1 MKKISF
7 LIVLTVL
14 FLASCSPTSEEK
26 SNNESNFME
35 AEKIIGIEFT
45 QSERDSMRDGLAD
58 NLELY
63 DKIRAFGLKNAV
75 RPALVFNPIPVN
87 YKIKASATKEN
98 WQLPISVK
106 IPENKADIA
115 FMTIAELSYL
125 IKNKKI
131 SSSELT
137 QIYLDRIEKYDP
149 QLRSFI
155 TLTKDLAL
163 KQAAK
168 ADKEIAAGKY
178 RGPLHGIP
186 YGVKDLL
193 AVKGYKTTWGSTV
206 HKEQEIDVTATV
218 VQKLE
223 EAGAVLLGKLSLGA
237 LAWGDVWYNATT
249 KNPWNLEQGS
259 SGSSAGPAS
268 ATTAGLVAFSIGSE
282 TWGSIVSPSTRCGA
296 SGLRPTFGRVS
307 KYGAMAL
314 SWTMDK
320 LGPICRSA
328 YDCALVFDVIQGED
342 EKDISLIKANYVYDN
357 SLDIKKLKVA
367 YLKSLFDNEYRGSSN
382 DSATLEVFRSLG
394 VELIE
399 TELPQ
404 GYPVD
409 AMSIILSAEA
419 AAAFDLLT
427 LSNKDDLLVRQ
438 VINAWPNAFR
448 QARFIPAVEYI
459 NANRIRSA
467 YIEAFN
473 NWIKDFDVIIAPSFG
488 GEQLLATNL
497 TGHPAVVV
505 PNGFAE
511 NNSPTSITFL
521 GNLFDEAT
529 ILAFVNQYQKATEF
543 DNKHPEWLYE

>member
-45 QSERDSMRDGLAD
+45 QSERDSMREGLAD

-63 DKIRAFGLKNAV
+63 NKIRAFGLKNTV
-75 RPALVFNPIPVN
+75 RPAFVFNPIPVN

-367 YLKSLFDNEYRGSSN
+367 YLKSLFEDEYRGSSN

-529 ILAFVNQYQKATEF
+529 IIAFVNQYQKATEF